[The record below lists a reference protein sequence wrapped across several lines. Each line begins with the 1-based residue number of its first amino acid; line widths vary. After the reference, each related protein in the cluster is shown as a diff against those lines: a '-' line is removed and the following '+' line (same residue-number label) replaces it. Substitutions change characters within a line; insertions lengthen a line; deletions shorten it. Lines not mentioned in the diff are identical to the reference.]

1 MSSHASSPPSLGLP
15 RNVSPTWR
23 DERRHPV
30 VLPEVEAP
38 SLEGLS
44 VTLPAPQGFT
54 AEQVQERFLELAR
67 PHATEHYRYPTERIA
82 WGDEVLL
89 NLAGYSQG
97 HLIPFSLR
105 TDVWLPVRPDPL
117 LPGLYEALVGRSPGE
132 GLAVEL
138 TLPVDYPVES
148 LRGTPARFVL
158 HIQAACEVTYPDL
171 ESPEF
176 LQAFGR
182 GNTLAETMRAVVRQ
196 MEDEA
201 ARLLLLQ
208 AQRQVLDTVASRTR
222 VELPSELVDEEIRR
236 RWSASEGLSASEL
249 QFNGPEREE
258 SLSTW
263 LKDANTRAE
272 VEQRLRISLALGAIC
287 KRDGLTLTPQVV
299 EKVLRDEAHAAG
311 LTMEEVADA
320 LRAEPRS
327 LARIDQVAWHLMAVD
342 HVMSRARI
350 HIEGA

>member
-1 MSSHASSPPSLGLP
+1 MSSHPSSAPSFGMP
-15 RNVSPTWR
+15 RNFSPTWR
-23 DERRHPV
+23 DERSHPI

-38 SLEGLS
+38 SLDGLS

-67 PHATEHYRYPTERIA
+67 PHATELYRYPTEPIV
-82 WGDEVLL
+82 WGDEALL

-117 LPGLYEALVGRSPGE
+117 LPGLYEALVGRLPGE
-132 GLAVEL
+132 GLVVDL
-138 TLPVDYPVES
+138 TLPADYPVES
-148 LRGTPARFVL
+148 LRGTPARFVV
-158 HIQAACEVTYPDL
+158 HIQAAREVTYPDL
-171 ESPEF
+171 ESPRF
-176 LQAFGR
+176 LEALGR
-182 GNTLAETMRAVVRQ
+182 GHTLQEAMRDVVRQ

-201 ARLLLLQ
+201 AQLLLVQ
-208 AQRQVLDTVASRTR
+208 AQQQVLNEVASRTR
-222 VELPSELVDEEIRR
+222 VEIPAALVDEEIRR
-236 RWSASEGLSASEL
+236 RWSASEGRSASEL
-249 QFNGPEREE
+249 QFTGPEQEE
-258 SLSTW
+258 SLATW
-263 LKDANTRAE
+263 LKDADTRAE

-299 EKVLRDEAHAAG
+299 EKVLRDQAHAAG
-311 LTMEEVADA
+311 LTIGEVADA
-320 LRAEPRS
+320 LRAEPRN

-350 HIEGA
+350 QIEGA